1 MELSDI
7 LEFITLFELERLSEG
22 IVKVKTHEDILAVY
36 HVYVMI
42 YDAWAHYFKNGVNE
56 KSLHDL

>member
-7 LEFITLFELERLSEG
+7 LEFITLFELERLSAG
-22 IVKVKTHEDILAVY
+22 IVTVKTDNDILAVY

-42 YDAWAHYFKNGVNE
+42 YGAWAHYFKNGVN
-56 KSLHDL
+56 